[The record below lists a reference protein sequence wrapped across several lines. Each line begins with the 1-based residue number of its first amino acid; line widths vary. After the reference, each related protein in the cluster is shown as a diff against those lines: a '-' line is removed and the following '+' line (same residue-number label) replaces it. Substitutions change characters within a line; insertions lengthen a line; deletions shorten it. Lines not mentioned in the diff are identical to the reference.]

1 MVSPVYLQIW
11 RKDQPVAG
19 KYKNPVAAGAMPGFP
34 VAVTHLL
41 EEVDTAMVL
50 LVLIP
55 VGEVLLV
62 LNVAGVAYQVFAWI
76 VVALAFEVF
85 AWAAA
90 ALAFQVFL
98 TGDVVAVVRKGVAVA
113 YQVCASVVA
122 GVAFQVAVAEQLHPV
137 VKLVVAE
144 GSLLVWEVAAVEW
157 AL

>member
-1 MVSPVYLQIW
+1 MVSLIYLLTW
-11 RKDQPVAG
+11 RRDQPVAG

-34 VAVTHLL
+34 AVVTNLL
-41 EEVDTAMVL
+41 WEVDTAMVL

-62 LNVAGVAYQVFAWI
+62 LTVAGVAYQVFAWTA
-76 VVALAFEVF
+76 V
-85 AWAAA
+85 

-113 YQVCASVVA
+113 YQVCGSVVA
-122 GVAFQVAVAEQLHPV
+122 GVAVAEQVHLV

-144 GSLLVWEVAAVEW
+144 GSLLVWEVAAVE
-157 AL
+157 

>member
-1 MVSPVYLQIW
+1 MVSPIYLLLW
-11 RKDQPVAG
+11 RRDQPVAG

-41 EEVDTAMVL
+41 GKVDTAMVL

-62 LNVAGVAYQVFAWI
+62 LSVAEVAYQVFAWTA
-76 VVALAFEVF
+76 V
-85 AWAAA
+85 

-98 TGDVVAVVRKGVAVA
+98 TGDVAVVRKGVAVA
-113 YQVCASVVA
+113 YQVCGSVVA
-122 GVAFQVAVAEQLHPV
+122 EVAFQVAVAEQVHLV

-144 GSLLVWEVAAVEW
+144 GSLLVWEVAAVE
-157 AL
+157 

>member
-1 MVSPVYLQIW
+1 MVSLIYLLIW

-34 VAVTHLL
+34 AVVTHLL
-41 EEVDTAMVL
+41 WEVDTAMVP

-62 LNVAGVAYQVFAWI
+62 LTVAGVAYQVFAWTA
-76 VVALAFEVF
+76 V
-85 AWAAA
+85 

-113 YQVCASVVA
+113 YQVCGSVVA
-122 GVAFQVAVAEQLHPV
+122 GVAVAEQVHLV
-137 VKLVVAE
+137 VRLVVAE
-144 GSLLVWEVAAVEW
+144 GSLLVWEVAAVE
-157 AL
+157 

>member
-1 MVSPVYLQIW
+1 MVSLIYLLTW
-11 RKDQPVAG
+11 RRDQPVAG

-34 VAVTHLL
+34 AVVTHLL
-41 EEVDTAMVL
+41 WEVDTAMVL

-62 LNVAGVAYQVFAWI
+62 LTVAGVAYQVFAWTA
-76 VVALAFEVF
+76 V
-85 AWAAA
+85 

-113 YQVCASVVA
+113 YQVCGSVVA
-122 GVAFQVAVAEQLHPV
+122 GVAVAEQVHLV

-144 GSLLVWEVAAVEW
+144 GSLLVWEVAAVE
-157 AL
+157 

>member
-1 MVSPVYLQIW
+1 MVSLIYLLIW
-11 RKDQPVAG
+11 RRDQPVAG

-34 VAVTHLL
+34 AVVTHLL
-41 EEVDTAMVL
+41 WEVDTAMVL

-62 LNVAGVAYQVFAWI
+62 LTVAGVAYQVFAWTA
-76 VVALAFEVF
+76 V
-85 AWAAA
+85 

-113 YQVCASVVA
+113 YQVCGSVVA
-122 GVAFQVAVAEQLHPV
+122 GVAVAEQVHLV

-144 GSLLVWEVAAVEW
+144 GSLLVWEVAAVE
-157 AL
+157 

>member
-1 MVSPVYLQIW
+1 MVSLIYLLIW
-11 RKDQPVAG
+11 RRDQPVAG

-34 VAVTHLL
+34 AVVTHLL
-41 EEVDTAMVL
+41 WEVDTAMVL

-62 LNVAGVAYQVFAWI
+62 LTVAGVAYQVFAWTA
-76 VVALAFEVF
+76 V
-85 AWAAA
+85 

-113 YQVCASVVA
+113 YQVCGSVVA
-122 GVAFQVAVAEQLHPV
+122 GVAVAEQVHLV

-144 GSLLVWEVAAVEW
+144 ASLLVWEVAAVE
-157 AL
+157 

>member
-1 MVSPVYLQIW
+1 MVSLIYLLTW
-11 RKDQPVAG
+11 RRDQPVAG

-34 VAVTHLL
+34 AVVTHLL
-41 EEVDTAMVL
+41 WEVDTAMVP

-62 LNVAGVAYQVFAWI
+62 LTVAGVAYQVFAWTA
-76 VVALAFEVF
+76 V
-85 AWAAA
+85 

-122 GVAFQVAVAEQLHPV
+122 AVAVGEQVHLV
-137 VKLVVAE
+137 VRLVVAE
-144 GSLLVWEVAAVEW
+144 GSLLVWEVAAVE
-157 AL
+157 

>member
-1 MVSPVYLQIW
+1 MVSLIYLLIW
-11 RKDQPVAG
+11 RRDQPVAG

-34 VAVTHLL
+34 AVVTHLL
-41 EEVDTAMVL
+41 WEVDTAMVL

-62 LNVAGVAYQVFAWI
+62 LTVAGVAYQVFAWTA
-76 VVALAFEVF
+76 V
-85 AWAAA
+85 

-113 YQVCASVVA
+113 YQVCGSVVA
-122 GVAFQVAVAEQLHPV
+122 GVAVAEQVHLV

-144 GSLLVWEVAAVEW
+144 RSLLVWEVAAVE
-157 AL
+157 